1 MESVYAQHLE
11 YFRPQGRL
19 QCPRKILIED
29 LKALILSW
37 KGEGI
42 KVLVFMDANEN
53 MTNSHMERIY

>member
-1 MESVYAQHLE
+1 MCSILSTSNPKGH
-11 YFRPQGRL
+11 L
-19 QCPRKILIED
+19 QCPCKILIEN